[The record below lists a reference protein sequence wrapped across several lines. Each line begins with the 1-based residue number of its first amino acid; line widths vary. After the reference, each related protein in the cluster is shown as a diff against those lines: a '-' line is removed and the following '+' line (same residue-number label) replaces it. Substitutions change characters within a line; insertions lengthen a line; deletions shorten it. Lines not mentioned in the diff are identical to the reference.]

1 MPTNATCQ
9 GSSGAQRRMNTVQLR
24 WLDWKLCT
32 SSGVSAG
39 ALCCCCSCSS
49 LLLEPKPAFKP
60 FLQRRL
66 VAPEQMPVKRLNARR
81 ATSQACTSHRT
92 MEPLDPTCKS
102 YAPAMALGGVVRLRP
117 GLPLVQVA
125 EQHIASADG
134 YVGVRW
140 TGSQMG
146 VSMLLLLHGGQQAA
160 FVWPMQVQIQQG
172 ASVQCNSTLQR
183 VAGITII
190 SVSGAHPDKGGLAT
204 RVDVKCVMAHEGV
217 PTADKSITDNSHAH
231 QPVSELPP
239 RLAEGEAC
247 YQLMHAACIQR
258 LHDACT

>member
-1 MPTNATCQ
+1 MYFKWGFCRGALLLLLLLQ
-9 GSSGAQRRMNTVQLR
+9 FASGAQASLQALPAAPAGRSRTNASEAVECQ
-24 WLDWKLCT
+24 KGYIT
-32 SSGVSAG
+32 SMHV
-39 ALCCCCSCSS
+39 
-49 LLLEPKPAFKP
+49 
-60 FLQRRL
+60 
-66 VAPEQMPVKRLNARR
+66 
-81 ATSQACTSHRT
+81 TSH
-92 MEPLDPTCKS
+92 
-102 YAPAMALGGVVRLRP
+102 YGAPGPYLQVICSGNGAGGVVRLRP